1 MGTMFGHVLMNPFQ
15 AFVAVYQQSWAMKY
29 ASTTRLV
36 GPVASHAAALRV
48 VSVGNSSLTLSFW
61 LVPTMKLGTGAAMRI
76 RTPWFEVRL
85 EAQAHTCPDIR
96 VHLWHAWIW
105 YVMVYIIYIYIDPYF
120 VVNTV
125 GFAYV
130 YLYIYICVCVFDIDL
145 VIYNDKT
152 IYIYIY
158 VCVYFIVLVYIY
170 IHACF
175 QICFGFVRLSTTFV
189 WHSFFQLPYPLMA
202 FIWAAVTYA
211 W

>member
-1 MGTMFGHVLMNPFQ
+1 MGTIFGHVLMKPFQ

-36 GPVASHAAALRV
+36 GPVASHAAALCV

-105 YVMVYIIYIYIDPYF
+105 YVMVYIIYICIYSDPYF

-130 YLYIYICVCVFDIDL
+130 YLYICVCVFDIDL

-152 IYIYIY
+152 IYLYIYIY
-158 VCVYFIVLVYIY
+158 TYIYSIYIYMYLIVLVYIY
-170 IHACF
+170 IYACF
-175 QICFGFVRLSTTFV
+175 QICFGFVRLSTT
-189 WHSFFQLPYPLMA
+189 
-202 FIWAAVTYA
+202 
-211 W
+211 